1 MSVLKGS
8 INQNEMGKL
17 KETAIEI
24 IKRIREHGHLAY
36 MAGGCVR
43 DMLMGN
49 EPYDYDI
56 ATSARPEQ
64 IMGLFEKTIP
74 VGAKFGVVNV
84 IFDNSQFEVATF
96 RSDGPYSDSR
106 RPDIITFCDAKGD
119 VLRRDF
125 TINGMLY
132 DPVEARV
139 IDYVGGERDIKAHLI
154 RTIGEPRKRFD
165 EDHLRLIRAVRFA
178 ARFSYDIEH
187 ETGMAIKNLSQKI
200 LSVSVERIREELEKG
215 LTGQNP
221 HNFIRLL
228 DETDLLRQILPE
240 IAQMKGVEQPE
251 NFHPEG
257 DVFVHTLIAL
267 SKLNQPS
274 WELAMG
280 TLLHDVAKPATFSR
294 DIDPSRESGKIRF
307 TRHEIIG
314 AEMAGLICERLKTST
329 YTRERVM
336 WLVKKHL
343 CFKDVQRM
351 RKSTLKRLFAHPGYP
366 ELLEVFRVD
375 TLASTKDMTDYEY
388 CRKISE
394 EMSEEEVKPRPLIN
408 GYDLIAMGLK
418 PGPIFSEIL
427 TQVMDEQ
434 LEEKIFTKEEAL
446 ALAKRLIQETEERG
460 QKRVDSG

>member
-1 MSVLKGS
+1 MK
-8 INQNEMGKL
+8 KL

-56 ATSARPEQ
+56 ATSAKPAE
-64 IMGLFEKTIP
+64 IMRLFEKTIP

-84 IFDNSQFEVATF
+84 VLDNSQFEVATF

-106 RPDIITFCDAKGD
+106 RPDTITFCDTKGD

-132 DPVEARV
+132 DPIEARV
-139 IDYVGGERDIKAHLI
+139 IDYVGGERDIHARLI
-154 RTIGEPRKRFD
+154 RTIGNPTKRFN

-187 ETGMAIKNLSQKI
+187 ETCLAIKNLSQKI
-200 LSVSVERIREELEKG
+200 PSVSVERIREELEKG
-215 LTGQNP
+215 LTCQNP
-221 HNFIRLL
+221 HDFIQLL
-228 DETDLLRQILPE
+228 DETNLLQEILPE
-240 IAQMKGVEQPE
+240 IAKMKGIAQPE

-257 DVFVHTLIAL
+257 DVFIHTLIAL
-267 SKLNQPS
+267 SKLDKPS

-280 TLLHDVAKPATFSR
+280 TLLHDVGKPVTFSR
-294 DIDPSRESGKIRF
+294 DIDPEGKYGKIRF

-343 CFKDVQRM
+343 CFKDVQMM
-351 RKSTLKRLFAHPGYP
+351 RKSTLKRLFAHPGYT
-366 ELLEVFRVD
+366 ELVEVFRVD
-375 TLASTKDMTDYEY
+375 TLASTRDMTDYEY
-388 CRKISE
+388 CQKIYK
-394 EMSEEEVKPRPLIN
+394 EMGEEEVKPRPLIN
-408 GYDLIAMGLK
+408 GYDLIAMGLE
-418 PGPIFSEIL
+418 PGPIFSKIL
-427 TQVMDEQ
+427 TEVMDEQ
-434 LEEKIFTKEEAL
+434 LEENICTKEEAL
-446 ALAKRLIQETEERG
+446 ALARKLIVSGRRG
-460 QKRVDSG
+460 QDSKYTGTGT